1 MFFDGVNGAF
11 EDIDKV
17 RDYLRREGTSLAYD
31 VLSIAEET
39 LKKEFN
45 KKGWI
50 PVTEK
55 LPDKPYGCLVT
66 VMDTN
71 PITFDEF
78 ENIYP
83 NFVGWDGEN
92 WNDDDGHSIPFE
104 VIAWM
109 PLPMPYKGVEE

>member
-1 MFFDGVNGAF
+1 MELIDRKALIDEIAKIAKRLDNLDTINGLCGAVATAM
-11 EDIDKV
+11 ELPTINQWN
-17 RDYLRREGTSLAYD
+17 L
-31 VLSIAEET
+31 
-39 LKKEFN
+39 
-45 KKGWI
+45 
-50 PVTEK
+50 VTEK
-55 LPDKPYGCLVT
+55 LPDKPYGCIVT

-71 PITFDEF
+71 PMTFDEF

-109 PLPMPYKGVEE
+109 PLPIPYKGVEE